1 MAGSGRNRDP
11 LVVGRVV
18 GDVLDAFVRSTNLK
32 VTYGSKTVSNGCELK
47 PSMVTHQPRVEV
59 GGNDMRT
66 FYTLVMVD
74 PDAPSP
80 SDPNLREYLHWLV
93 TDIPGTTAASFGQE
107 VMCYESPRPTMG
119 IHRLVFVLFQ
129 QLGRQ
134 TVYAPG
140 WRQNFN
146 TKDFAELYNL
156 GSPVAAV
163 YFNCQRE
170 TGSGGRRIY
179 N

>member
-1 MAGSGRNRDP
+1 M
-11 LVVGRVV
+11 
-18 GDVLDAFVRSTNLK
+18 FVMVFCGVYLK
-32 VTYGSKTVSNGCELK
+32 
-47 PSMVTHQPRVEV
+47 
-59 GGNDMRT
+59 
-66 FYTLVMVD
+66 VMVD
-74 PDAPSP
+74 SDAPSP

-170 TGSGGRRIY
+170 SGTGGRRMWASSPLSISHSLNLGQVLNFAWQILY
-179 N
+179 SERFEMVKFDHMYF